1 MHARLG
7 GSGGMTPRKLDALRL
22 LLRPF
27 WDRSR
32 AVVATCLA
40 EYCIQFLAVHIAYTL
55 LLSQLTSNR
64 ISTKEGTT
72 VGETAGGV
80 TDVEIVC
87 REYVREARC
96 L

>member
-1 MHARLG
+1 MHACKTRG
-7 GSGGMTPRKLDALRL
+7 VWRHDPQEIR
-22 LLRPF
+22 
-27 WDRSR
+27 
-32 AVVATCLA
+32 C
-40 EYCIQFLAVHIAYTL
+40 L

-87 REYVREARC
+87 RECQRSKVSIDYHNIPYISMHFRENV
-96 L
+96 